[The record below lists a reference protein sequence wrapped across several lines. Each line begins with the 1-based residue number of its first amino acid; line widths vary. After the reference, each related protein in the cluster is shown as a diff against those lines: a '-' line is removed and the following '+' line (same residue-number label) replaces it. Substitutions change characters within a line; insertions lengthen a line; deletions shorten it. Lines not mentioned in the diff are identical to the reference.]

1 MAEKQIGDGR
11 PAGKGSLKDEI
22 IQRIREQDAMA
33 QDGEGAVRGGTVRSP
48 GATVEA
54 PVPRRSRRFFGTNV
68 KQMAVFMR
76 QMATLVDVGI
86 PLLKSLQIL
95 AERSSD
101 PQIKKTT
108 QDLARRVEEG
118 QTFSAAMAA
127 HPRVFSPM
135 VVGVVRAGEAGGILE
150 ESLRRL
156 ADMLERRNEL
166 RRRVI
171 SAVLYPAFA
180 LVVEVIVLCVV
191 MFYAMPRML
200 KAYPESEYDR
210 LPAVTIWLMNISD
223 FLTNNWL
230 NALIAIVALI
240 VVLALALRTE
250 VGHRIWQNILLRL
263 PILGN
268 VARKVN
274 VARFARTLGSLLTAG
289 IPLIASLR
297 ITAESSEN
305 ALVEETLLKARDTVE
320 SGGKMEVPLRS
331 KPVFEP
337 IVVDMVMV
345 GDEAGALDVML
356 TKIADTYE
364 SEVDS
369 KLKALTSI
377 IEPLLVGV
385 LGLAVLFVALAVFV
399 PYFRLVSTP
408 TLVVE

>member
-1 MAEKQIGDGR
+1 MAEKQNESTGPTGR
-11 PAGKGSLKDEI
+11 GSLKDEI
-22 IQRIREQDAMA
+22 IQRIREQDAA
-33 QDGEGAVRGGTVRSP
+33 GRDAAGGARGGTVRSP
-48 GATVEA
+48 GAQTEA
-54 PVPRRSRRFFGTNV
+54 PVPRAARRFFGTNV

-101 PQIKKTT
+101 PHIKKTT
-108 QDLARRVEEG
+108 QDIARRVEEG
-118 QTFSAAMAA
+118 QSFSSAMAA
-127 HPRVFSPM
+127 HPRTFSPM

-166 RRRVI
+166 RRRII
-171 SAVLYPAFA
+171 SAVMYPAFA
-180 LVVEVIVLCVV
+180 FIVEVIVLCVV

-200 KAYPESEYDR
+200 KAYPESERDR
-210 LPAVTIWLMNISD
+210 LPAVTVWLMNTSD
-223 FLTNNWL
+223 FLTANWL
-230 NALIAIVALI
+230 NVLIGLI
-240 VVLALALRTE
+240 VVVFLLMLALRTE
-250 VGHRIWQNILLRL
+250 AGHRVWQNILLRL

-289 IPLIASLR
+289 IPLIASLK

-320 SGGKMEVPLRS
+320 TGGKMEGPLRS
-331 KPVFEP
+331 KPVFDP

-377 IEPLLVGV
+377 IEPLLVGL

-399 PYFRLVSTP
+399 PYFRLVGSP

>member
-33 QDGEGAVRGGTVRSP
+33 QDGEGAVRGGTLRSP

-54 PVPRRSRRFFGTNV
+54 PLPRRSRRFFGTNV

-200 KAYPESEYDR
+200 KAYPESERDR

-250 VGHRIWQNILLRL
+250 AGHRIWQNILLRL

-320 SGGKMEVPLRS
+320 SGGKMEAPLRS

-377 IEPLLVGV
+377 IEPLLVAI

-408 TLVVE
+408 NLVVE